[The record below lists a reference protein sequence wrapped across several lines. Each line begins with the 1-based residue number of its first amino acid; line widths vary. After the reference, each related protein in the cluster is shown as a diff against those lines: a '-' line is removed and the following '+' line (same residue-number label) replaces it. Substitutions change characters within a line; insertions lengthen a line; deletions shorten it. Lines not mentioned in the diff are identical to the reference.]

1 MIRDLFVVNRDQKKT
16 RFTTKRSRI
25 VIFFFVRN
33 GPSNSRSRAF
43 RSSIFMQEKVPTST
57 NVQSVRI
64 ELTKLIF
71 VGTRVTYQAT
81 GDVRTCRHPAHPVS
95 ALLLHPREIQA
106 LWSQN
111 YDTGSIRCTYQ
122 VDSSTVVQCDA
133 VRCARYVL
141 IDVPFLWYWR
151 LHSIICT
158 LVFFCGLHPFVRQY
172 AII

>member
-1 MIRDLFVVNRDQKKT
+1 
-16 RFTTKRSRI
+16 
-25 VIFFFVRN
+25 
-33 GPSNSRSRAF
+33 
-43 RSSIFMQEKVPTST
+43 MQEKVPTST

-111 YDTGSIRCTYQ
+111 YDTGSYVVPGRQQWYNAMPQHNIRQ
-122 VDSSTVVQCDA
+122 LP
-133 VRCARYVL
+133 RLLEPVL
-141 IDVPFLWYWR
+141 
-151 LHSIICT
+151 
-158 LVFFCGLHPFVRQY
+158 
-172 AII
+172 